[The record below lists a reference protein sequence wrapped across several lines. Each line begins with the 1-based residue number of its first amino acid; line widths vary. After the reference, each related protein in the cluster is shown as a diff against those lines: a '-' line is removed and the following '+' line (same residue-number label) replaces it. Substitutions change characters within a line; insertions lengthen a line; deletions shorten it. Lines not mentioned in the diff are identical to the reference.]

1 MIFGR
6 RAKAILFG
14 SASFLAI
21 SGAAAAA
28 QGRDINIPGE
38 DLRLAL
44 DTYIRQAGVQLVY
57 TVNDVRGQR
66 SNPVQGSYQ
75 PSDALDEMLRGT
87 ILVANRDPSGAV
99 IVSRRREQVPDPEPA
114 GGPSPSESIVVT
126 GSRIISDAANSPT
139 PLTVVST
146 EQLQATTPS
155 NIPDALNKLPV
166 FSNSSSPTTSNTA
179 GGNSSGNVLNLRRF
193 GGQRTLVLLDG
204 HRAPPSSADATV
216 DVDTLPQML
225 VSRVDVVT
233 GGASAVYGSDAVTG
247 VVNFILDKTFT
258 GVKVNANAG
267 ISDYGDGAEYQLGV
281 AAGMPLFGGRGHIE
295 GSFRHHHVDTV
306 LVNARPY
313 GSPANWVITGAGTA
327 ANPYINTEFATLN
340 SFSFGGKIACS
351 GTTAAPCAAN
361 GQQFVSPGVIGPF
374 NSGTATKSAS
384 ISIGGDGTYPTD
396 VALSAMLKTDEAF
409 GRFSYDINDTTNF
422 YVQGIAAEAYYFNNW
437 TNNYIQ
443 TGTSTPNIFFKDN
456 PFLTPA
462 ARTLLANA
470 TGASQLVPNTFTL
483 TEYLQPGRHF
493 ITRALNR
500 NLSLTTG
507 LTGTLAGKYLWDV
520 FYTHGENRSK
530 VDDPTNQSA
539 AKMSAASDAV
549 QLANGSIVCQVSQ
562 TQYAN
567 LYPGCVPLNPFG
579 AGTITNDMY
588 RYITIDTGFVMN
600 NVLDDAGASISGEL
614 FNLPAGPVKG
624 ALSAEMRWLSYEVVG
639 YAPQGFVDCTGLR
652 LCRPE
657 TSNYLGSTSADLPM
671 VSNNVWEFAG
681 EIGIPLLRDMPL
693 IQELSTDIAGRYTD
707 YSTSGPVET
716 WKIGLDWH
724 VNDDVRFRATNSIDI
739 RAPTLNDLFSPQQLG
754 HGGFSDLHTGNTIQN
769 VLSISQGNAN
779 LKPEVARTYT
789 AGVVLTPSFFQGFTA
804 SFDWYKI
811 TLKNAI
817 SSVGG
822 NSPGVQQVCEASN
835 GTSPLCSLFV
845 RPLPYSDRTPA
856 NYPTA
861 VLSQKLNAALNEIEG
876 MDVELNYG
884 FPVASLLDDVAGDMN
899 LRVLLNNQPVDNT
912 QNYTNAPIT
921 TSTAPKTRIT
931 TFVAYNLYSWKF
943 NLTHRWY
950 SGFPRSNQIGLVYF
964 QVPRGDAHDYFD
976 INVAK
981 SFQVDDAN
989 LETYFSVQN
998 LLNSSPNINPINT
1011 TVPGLYAAG
1020 YQPSGGGRIDG
1031 VDNIGRYFTIGVRAR
1046 M

>member
-1 MIFGR
+1 MTFR
-6 RAKAILFG
+6 RQVKAILFG
-14 SASFLAI
+14 SASFLALT
-21 SGAAAAA
+21 GASAVA
-28 QGRDINIPGE
+28 QAKDINIPAE
-38 DLRLAL
+38 DLKVAL
-44 DTYIRQAGVQLVY
+44 DTYIRQSGVQLVY
-57 TVNDVRGQR
+57 TVNDVSGLR
-66 SNPVQGSYQ
+66 SNPVQGTYA
-75 PSDALDEMLRGT
+75 PSAALDQLLKGT
-87 ILVANRDPSGAV
+87 ILIANRDPSGAV
-99 IVSRRREQVPDPEPA
+99 IVSRRRQQVPDPEPA

-139 PLTVVST
+139 PLTVVSV
-146 EQLQATTPS
+146 EQLQTTAPT
-155 NIPDALNKLPV
+155 NLPDALNKLPI
-166 FSNSSSPTTSNTA
+166 FSNSNSPTTSNTA

-193 GGQRTLVLLDG
+193 GTQRTLVLLDG
-204 HRAPPSSADATV
+204 HRATPSSADATV

-247 VVNFILDKTFT
+247 VVNFILDKNFT
-258 GVKVNANAG
+258 GVKINANAG
-267 ISDYGDGAEYQLGV
+267 ISDYADGAQYQIGI
-281 AAGMPLFGGRGHIE
+281 AAGTPLFGGRGHIE
-295 GSFRHHHVDTV
+295 GSVRHQHVDTIK
-306 LVNARPY
+306 VNARPY

-327 ANPYINTEFATLN
+327 ANPYVNTEFATLN

-351 GTTAAPCAAN
+351 GTAAAPCAAN
-361 GQQFVSPGVIGPF
+361 GQQFVRDGVVGPF

-396 VALSAMLKTDEAF
+396 VALSAMLMTDEAF
-409 GRFSYDINDTTNF
+409 GRFSYDLDDNTNF
-422 YVQGIAAEAYYFNNW
+422 YVQASGAQAYYYNNW

-443 TGTSTPNIFFKDN
+443 TGTNTPNIFFKDN

-462 ARTLLANA
+462 AKTLLANA
-470 TGASQLVPNTFTL
+470 TGVSGIPNTFTL
-483 TEYLQPGRHF
+483 TRYLPPGRHF

-500 NLSLTTG
+500 NLSVTTG
-507 LTGTLAGKYLWDV
+507 LTGTIFDKYSWDL

-549 QLANGSIVCQVSQ
+549 QLANGSIVCQVST

-567 LYPGCVPLNPFG
+567 RYPGCVPLNPFG
-579 AGTITNDMY
+579 PTSITDDMY
-588 RYITIDTGFVMN
+588 RYITVDTGFVMN
-600 NVLDDAGASISGEL
+600 NILDDAGASISGEI
-614 FNLPAGPVKG
+614 FNLPAGPVKA
-624 ALSAEMRWLSYEVVG
+624 ALSTEMRWQSYEVVG

-652 LCRPE
+652 LCRPD
-657 TSNYLGSTSADLPM
+657 TSNYLGSTSANQPM
-671 VSNNVWEFAG
+671 VANNVWEIAS

-769 VLSISQGNAN
+769 VLNVSQGNAD

-789 AGVVLTPSFFQGFTA
+789 AGVVLTPTFLRGFTA
-804 SFDWYKI
+804 SLDWYRI

-835 GTSPLCSLFV
+835 GLSPLCSLFV

-876 MDVELNYG
+876 TDIELDYG
-884 FPVASLLDDVAGDMN
+884 LPMSSLIDDVAGDMN
-899 LRVLLNNQPVDNT
+899 LRVLMNNQPVDNA
-912 QNYTNAPIT
+912 QNYTNAPVT
-921 TSTAPKTRIT
+921 TSTSPKTRIT
-931 TFVAYNLYSWKF
+931 TFVGYNYYSWKF

-950 SGFPRSNQIGLVYF
+950 SSFPRSNQIGLVYF
-964 QVPRGDAHDYFD
+964 EIPRGDAHDYFD
-976 INVAK
+976 INIAK
-981 SFQVDDAN
+981 GFKVQDSDVEA
-989 LETYFSVQN
+989 YVSVQN
-998 LLNSSPNINPINT
+998 LLNDSPNINPINT